1 MCQDGQSYTDRQ
13 REPPAMTTTIIGL
26 DIAKTVFQLHA
37 EDASG
42 RVLYRKRLKRDGLVK
57 FPRSIPPALIAP
69 R

>member
-1 MCQDGQSYTDRQ
+1 
-13 REPPAMTTTIIGL
+13 MTTTIIGL